1 MLFELIKDHLFL
13 SIYILIN
20 LIVFFL
26 YGIDKWKAIH
36 HKWRIPE
43 AHLILAGVFGI
54 FGAVLGM
61 LLFRHKIRKPKFYIG
76 LPAIFILELM
86 CVIFYPI
93 KVILMMHQRSVH
105 LRSAVTEHTPFSTHL
120 CDRIQIKFMD
130 KHRFC
135 LTVCLLHDRSGLIC
149 DKGRTVK
156 CH

>member
-1 MLFELIKDHLFL
+1 MQVMKNCRNRNYEGTNFLLKQSVRMKGVQPHMLFELIKGHLLL

-86 CVIFYPI
+86 CVILYM
-93 KVILMMHQRSVH
+93 KYL
-105 LRSAVTEHTPFSTHL
+105 
-120 CDRIQIKFMD
+120 
-130 KHRFC
+130 
-135 LTVCLLHDRSGLIC
+135 
-149 DKGRTVK
+149 
-156 CH
+156 

>member
-1 MLFELIKDHLFL
+1 MHIMKICLTGNCEGTNFLLKQSVRMKGVHPHMLFELIKGHLL
-13 SIYILIN
+13 LIIYILIN

-86 CVIFYPI
+86 CVILYM
-93 KVILMMHQRSVH
+93 KYL
-105 LRSAVTEHTPFSTHL
+105 
-120 CDRIQIKFMD
+120 
-130 KHRFC
+130 
-135 LTVCLLHDRSGLIC
+135 
-149 DKGRTVK
+149 
-156 CH
+156 

>member
-1 MLFELIKDHLFL
+1 MQVMKNRRNRNCEGTNFLLKQSVRMKGVQPHMLFELIKGHLLL

-86 CVIFYPI
+86 CVILYM
-93 KVILMMHQRSVH
+93 KYL
-105 LRSAVTEHTPFSTHL
+105 
-120 CDRIQIKFMD
+120 
-130 KHRFC
+130 
-135 LTVCLLHDRSGLIC
+135 
-149 DKGRTVK
+149 
-156 CH
+156 

>member
-1 MLFELIKDHLFL
+1 MHIMKICLTGNCEGTNFLLKQSVRMKGVHPHMLFELIKGHLLL

-86 CVIFYPI
+86 CVILYI
-93 KVILMMHQRSVH
+93 KYH
-105 LRSAVTEHTPFSTHL
+105 
-120 CDRIQIKFMD
+120 
-130 KHRFC
+130 
-135 LTVCLLHDRSGLIC
+135 
-149 DKGRTVK
+149 
-156 CH
+156 

>member
-1 MLFELIKDHLFL
+1 MHIMKICLTGNCEGTNFLLKQSVRMKGVQPHMLFELIKGHLLL

-76 LPAIFILELM
+76 LPAIFILELV
-86 CVIFYPI
+86 CVILYI
-93 KVILMMHQRSVH
+93 K
-105 LRSAVTEHTPFSTHL
+105 
-120 CDRIQIKFMD
+120 
-130 KHRFC
+130 C
-135 LTVCLLHDRSGLIC
+135 L
-149 DKGRTVK
+149 
-156 CH
+156 

>member
-1 MLFELIKDHLFL
+1 MQVMKNCRNRNCEGTNFLLKQSVRMKGVQSHMLFELIKGHLLL

-86 CVIFYPI
+86 CVILYI
-93 KVILMMHQRSVH
+93 K
-105 LRSAVTEHTPFSTHL
+105 
-120 CDRIQIKFMD
+120 
-130 KHRFC
+130 C
-135 LTVCLLHDRSGLIC
+135 L
-149 DKGRTVK
+149 
-156 CH
+156 

>member
-1 MLFELIKDHLFL
+1 MHIMKICLTGNCEGTNFLLKQSVRMKGVHPHMLFELIKGHLL
-13 SIYILIN
+13 LRIYILIN

-26 YGIDKWKAIH
+26 YGLDKWKAIH

-86 CVIFYPI
+86 CVILYM
-93 KVILMMHQRSVH
+93 KYL
-105 LRSAVTEHTPFSTHL
+105 
-120 CDRIQIKFMD
+120 
-130 KHRFC
+130 
-135 LTVCLLHDRSGLIC
+135 
-149 DKGRTVK
+149 
-156 CH
+156 

>member
-1 MLFELIKDHLFL
+1 MQVMKNCRNRNCEGTNFLLKQSVRMKGVQPHMLFELIKGHLLL

-86 CVIFYPI
+86 CVILYM
-93 KVILMMHQRSVH
+93 KYL
-105 LRSAVTEHTPFSTHL
+105 
-120 CDRIQIKFMD
+120 
-130 KHRFC
+130 
-135 LTVCLLHDRSGLIC
+135 
-149 DKGRTVK
+149 
-156 CH
+156 

>member
-1 MLFELIKDHLFL
+1 MQVMKNCRNRNCEGTNFLLKQSVRMKGVQPHMLFELIKGHLLL

-76 LPAIFILELM
+76 LPAIFILELV
-86 CVIFYPI
+86 CVILYM
-93 KVILMMHQRSVH
+93 KYL
-105 LRSAVTEHTPFSTHL
+105 
-120 CDRIQIKFMD
+120 
-130 KHRFC
+130 
-135 LTVCLLHDRSGLIC
+135 
-149 DKGRTVK
+149 
-156 CH
+156 

>member
-1 MLFELIKDHLFL
+1 MHIMKICLTGNCEGTNFLLKQSVRMKGVQPHMLFELIKGHLLL

-43 AHLILAGVFGI
+43 AHLILASVFGI

-76 LPAIFILELM
+76 LPAIFILELV
-86 CVIFYPI
+86 CVILYI
-93 KVILMMHQRSVH
+93 K
-105 LRSAVTEHTPFSTHL
+105 
-120 CDRIQIKFMD
+120 
-130 KHRFC
+130 C
-135 LTVCLLHDRSGLIC
+135 L
-149 DKGRTVK
+149 
-156 CH
+156 

>member
-13 SIYILIN
+13 STYILIN

-54 FGAVLGM
+54 FGAILGM

-86 CVIFYPI
+86 CVILYLKYF
-93 KVILMMHQRSVH
+93 
-105 LRSAVTEHTPFSTHL
+105 
-120 CDRIQIKFMD
+120 
-130 KHRFC
+130 
-135 LTVCLLHDRSGLIC
+135 
-149 DKGRTVK
+149 
-156 CH
+156 

>member
-1 MLFELIKDHLFL
+1 MHIMKICLTGNCEGTNFLLKQSVRMKGVQPHMLFELIKGHLLL

-54 FGAVLGM
+54 FGSVLGM

-86 CVIFYPI
+86 CVILYI
-93 KVILMMHQRSVH
+93 K
-105 LRSAVTEHTPFSTHL
+105 
-120 CDRIQIKFMD
+120 
-130 KHRFC
+130 C
-135 LTVCLLHDRSGLIC
+135 L
-149 DKGRTVK
+149 
-156 CH
+156 

>member
-1 MLFELIKDHLFL
+1 MQVMKNCRNRNCEGTNFLLKQSVRMKGVQPHMLFELIKGHLLL

-20 LIVFFL
+20 LIVIFL

-86 CVIFYPI
+86 CVILYI
-93 KVILMMHQRSVH
+93 K
-105 LRSAVTEHTPFSTHL
+105 
-120 CDRIQIKFMD
+120 
-130 KHRFC
+130 C
-135 LTVCLLHDRSGLIC
+135 L
-149 DKGRTVK
+149 
-156 CH
+156 

>member
-1 MLFELIKDHLFL
+1 MHIMKICLTGNCEGTNFLLKQSVRMKGVHPHMLFELIKGHLLL

-61 LLFRHKIRKPKFYIG
+61 LLFLYR
-76 LPAIFILELM
+76 
-86 CVIFYPI
+86 
-93 KVILMMHQRSVH
+93 RS
-105 LRSAVTEHTPFSTHL
+105 
-120 CDRIQIKFMD
+120 DRN
-130 KHRFC
+130 
-135 LTVCLLHDRSGLIC
+135 DRGG
-149 DKGRTVK
+149 GRP
-156 CH
+156 

>member
-1 MLFELIKDHLFL
+1 MQVMKNCRNRNCEGTNFLLKQSVRMKGVQPHMLFELIKGHLLL

-54 FGAVLGM
+54 FGAILGM

-86 CVIFYPI
+86 CVILYM
-93 KVILMMHQRSVH
+93 KYL
-105 LRSAVTEHTPFSTHL
+105 
-120 CDRIQIKFMD
+120 
-130 KHRFC
+130 
-135 LTVCLLHDRSGLIC
+135 
-149 DKGRTVK
+149 
-156 CH
+156 

>member
-20 LIVFFL
+20 LIVFSL

-61 LLFRHKIRKPKFYIG
+61 LLFRHKSGSPN
-76 LPAIFILELM
+76 
-86 CVIFYPI
+86 
-93 KVILMMHQRSVH
+93 
-105 LRSAVTEHTPFSTHL
+105 STLGFLQSSFLNL
-120 CDRIQIKFMD
+120 CA
-130 KHRFC
+130 
-135 LTVCLLHDRSGLIC
+135 
-149 DKGRTVK
+149 
-156 CH
+156 

>member
-1 MLFELIKDHLFL
+1 MQVMKNCRNRNYEGTNFLLKQSVRMKGVQPHMLFELIKGHLLL

-20 LIVFFL
+20 LIAFFL

-86 CVIFYPI
+86 CVILYI
-93 KVILMMHQRSVH
+93 K
-105 LRSAVTEHTPFSTHL
+105 
-120 CDRIQIKFMD
+120 
-130 KHRFC
+130 C
-135 LTVCLLHDRSGLIC
+135 L
-149 DKGRTVK
+149 
-156 CH
+156 

>member
-54 FGAVLGM
+54 FGAD
-61 LLFRHKIRKPKFYIG
+61 
-76 LPAIFILELM
+76 
-86 CVIFYPI
+86 I
-93 KVILMMHQRSVH
+93 KSG
-105 LRSAVTEHTPFSTHL
+105 SPNSTLDFLQSSFLNL
-120 CDRIQIKFMD
+120 CA
-130 KHRFC
+130 
-135 LTVCLLHDRSGLIC
+135 
-149 DKGRTVK
+149 
-156 CH
+156 

>member
-76 LPAIFILELM
+76 LPAIFILELV
-86 CVIFYPI
+86 CVILNI
-93 KVILMMHQRSVH
+93 KYH
-105 LRSAVTEHTPFSTHL
+105 
-120 CDRIQIKFMD
+120 
-130 KHRFC
+130 
-135 LTVCLLHDRSGLIC
+135 
-149 DKGRTVK
+149 
-156 CH
+156 

>member
-61 LLFRHKIRKPKFYIG
+61 LLFRHKIRKPNVEFV
-76 LPAIFILELM
+76 
-86 CVIFYPI
+86 CVIIYI
-93 KVILMMHQRSVH
+93 KYH
-105 LRSAVTEHTPFSTHL
+105 
-120 CDRIQIKFMD
+120 
-130 KHRFC
+130 
-135 LTVCLLHDRSGLIC
+135 
-149 DKGRTVK
+149 
-156 CH
+156 

>member
-1 MLFELIKDHLFL
+1 MQVMKNCRNRNCEGTNFLLKQSVRMKGVQPHMLFELIKGHLLL

-86 CVIFYPI
+86 CVILYI
-93 KVILMMHQRSVH
+93 K
-105 LRSAVTEHTPFSTHL
+105 
-120 CDRIQIKFMD
+120 
-130 KHRFC
+130 C
-135 LTVCLLHDRSGLIC
+135 L
-149 DKGRTVK
+149 
-156 CH
+156 

>member
-1 MLFELIKDHLFL
+1 MHIMKICLTGNCEGTNFLLKQSVRMKGVQPHMLFELIKGHLLL

-86 CVIFYPI
+86 CVILYI
-93 KVILMMHQRSVH
+93 KYH
-105 LRSAVTEHTPFSTHL
+105 
-120 CDRIQIKFMD
+120 
-130 KHRFC
+130 
-135 LTVCLLHDRSGLIC
+135 
-149 DKGRTVK
+149 
-156 CH
+156 

>member
-1 MLFELIKDHLFL
+1 MQVMKNCRNRNYEGTNFLLKQSVRMKGVQPHMLFELIKGHLLL

-20 LIVFFL
+20 LIAFFL

-76 LPAIFILELM
+76 LPAIFILELV
-86 CVIFYPI
+86 CVILYM
-93 KVILMMHQRSVH
+93 KYL
-105 LRSAVTEHTPFSTHL
+105 
-120 CDRIQIKFMD
+120 
-130 KHRFC
+130 
-135 LTVCLLHDRSGLIC
+135 
-149 DKGRTVK
+149 
-156 CH
+156 

>member
-1 MLFELIKDHLFL
+1 MHIMKICLTGNCEGTNFLLKQSVRMKGVQPHMLFELIKGHLLL

-76 LPAIFILELM
+76 LPAIFILELV
-86 CVIFYPI
+86 CVILYI
-93 KVILMMHQRSVH
+93 KYH
-105 LRSAVTEHTPFSTHL
+105 
-120 CDRIQIKFMD
+120 
-130 KHRFC
+130 
-135 LTVCLLHDRSGLIC
+135 
-149 DKGRTVK
+149 
-156 CH
+156 

>member
-1 MLFELIKDHLFL
+1 MQVMKNCRNRNCEGTNFLLKQSVRMKGVHPHMLFELIKGHLLL

-76 LPAIFILELM
+76 LPAIFILELV
-86 CVIFYPI
+86 CVILYI
-93 KVILMMHQRSVH
+93 KYH
-105 LRSAVTEHTPFSTHL
+105 
-120 CDRIQIKFMD
+120 
-130 KHRFC
+130 
-135 LTVCLLHDRSGLIC
+135 
-149 DKGRTVK
+149 
-156 CH
+156 